1 MRSNMY
7 KHLKAIHPDE
17 WERDKADKNRDPAK
31 WKLKEQKRGAAVKN

>member
-17 WERDKADKNRDPAK
+17 WERDKADKNRDPA
-31 WKLKEQKRGAAVKN
+31 ERAETRCCC